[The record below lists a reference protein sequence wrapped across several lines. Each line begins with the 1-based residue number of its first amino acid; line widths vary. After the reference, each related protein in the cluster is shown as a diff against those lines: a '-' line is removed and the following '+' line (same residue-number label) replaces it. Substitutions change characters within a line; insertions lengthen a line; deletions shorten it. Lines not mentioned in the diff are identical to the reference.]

1 MSASAAAV
9 PICSVHSSRRRMCW
23 WRAGCLAAGLA
34 ISPSW
39 LPAAADVLVAD
50 LVVHAR
56 GFTHDRG
63 QAVASLFREG
73 DDIFIEPRLRVMA
86 KVQGGNATLVFPRM
100 EYGHYAVLVFHD
112 ENGNDD
118 LDHNILRFPAE
129 PLGYS
134 NDFEFG
140 LFSGL
145 PSFEKL
151 RFTLGADT
159 RPIEITVR

>member
-1 MSASAAAV
+1 MRVAV
-9 PICSVHSSRRRMCW
+9 TDMDAGSKGEYFR
-23 WRAGCLAAGLA
+23 RAGWLAAGLA
-34 ISPSW
+34 IFWVGTPVM
-39 LPAAADVLVAD
+39 ADVPATD
-50 LVVHAR
+50 LVVHAQ

-73 DDIFIEPRLRVMA
+73 DDIFQKPRLRVMA

-100 EYGHYAVLVFHD
+100 AYGYYAVLVFHD

-118 LDHNILRFPAE
+118 LDHNLLRFPAE

-134 NDFEFG
+134 NGFEFG

-145 PSFEKL
+145 PSFDKL
-151 RFTLGADT
+151 RFSFDT
-159 RPIEITVR
+159 SAKPIEITVK